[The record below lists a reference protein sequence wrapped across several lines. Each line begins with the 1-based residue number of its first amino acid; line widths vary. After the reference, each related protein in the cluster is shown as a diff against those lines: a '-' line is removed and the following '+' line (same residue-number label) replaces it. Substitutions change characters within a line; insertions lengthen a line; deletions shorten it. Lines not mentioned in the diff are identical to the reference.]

1 MNRRNIAF
9 NYTLPLLVLIAI
21 LASLSSCSSRK
32 EIVYFQDVS
41 RDTIIEGVAPKQI
54 VIRPNDRLLIM
65 VNSRDP
71 KLADMFNIP
80 YVSRQIGMSSKMT
93 YGQNQGMLGYTVNEN
108 GDIDFPQLGQIHV
121 AGLTRSQ
128 CAAKIKN
135 DLISEGFVNDPTVT
149 VEFMNTEYSVLGEVT
164 APGRYMVDRDN
175 LTILEALAEA
185 KDLTIFGRRDNV
197 KVIRTDDDGRQSTYL
212 VDLTN
217 IEELQKSPVY
227 YLQPNDV
234 VYVEPNNTRQR
245 QSTVNGNNVIS
256 TSFWLSLASLLTT
269 VAVLVFK

>member
-1 MNRRNIAF
+1 MNRRYIDI

-21 LASLSSCSSRK
+21 LASMTSCSSRK

-80 YVSRQIGMSSKMT
+80 YVTRQIGMSSKMSL
-93 YGQNQGMLGYTVNEN
+93 GQNQGMLGYTVNEN
-108 GDIDFPQLGQIHV
+108 GDIDFPQLGEIHV

-128 CAAKIKN
+128 CAAKIKS
-135 DLISEGFVNDPTVT
+135 DLISGGLVNDPTVT

-175 LTILEALAEA
+175 LTILEAIAEA

-212 VDLTN
+212 LDLTN

-256 TSFWLSLASLLTT
+256 TSFWISLASLLTT